1 MPFQLYNVVLIA
13 LAARSDELF
22 IPNESTS
29 SSLHAILYPMKLITA
44 SYVSACNEFKMCT
57 WTILLDLF
65 ELFWKKADVEIL
77 NCNEY

>member
-57 WTILLDLF
+57 
-65 ELFWKKADVEIL
+65 
-77 NCNEY
+77 